1 MNKLKL
7 YKDSIV
13 NSYGQVFFSNHAW
26 FGYLLLLAS
35 FLNPFIGFSG
45 LLAGIIS
52 VLLCDWMGFN
62 KELLKSGLYTFN
74 SIMVGFIVG
83 AYFQFNV
90 PFFGILIL
98 GAVFTTLISVW
109 LSAFF
114 SSYRIPFL
122 SIPFILGV
130 WTVLLGANGF
140 RAFVPSERGI
150 FTINELYSFWGPSIG
165 AFMYEVSLIKSPLLI
180 DVYLKS
186 LGAIFFQ
193 YNLLVGGIIAV
204 GLLMYS
210 RIAFSLSII
219 GFLTGYYFCD
229 LLQGNMTELE
239 YSYIGFNYILSAI
252 ALGGFFLIPSW
263 RSYLL
268 VILAS
273 IMIALSI
280 SALGSFFYTYGLP
293 IYSLPFSL
301 VAMLF
306 LYVLLQRQTAN
317 GLALVQHQLYSPEKN
332 LYAHKHSLERYKNDT
347 YFHLHLPFFGEWF
360 VSQAHDGKITHKEDW
375 KFAFDFVIAD
385 DKQKTFKVPGDKTTD
400 FYCFDLPVL
409 APADGF
415 VVTLE
420 DGIPDNAIGD
430 VNLDKNWGNAIVI
443 KHGDFLFSKITH
455 IKEGSF
461 KVKLGDYV
469 KKGDLLA
476 KCGNSGRS
484 PEPHIH
490 FQMQSTPYIGAK
502 TLEYPLAYYISKE
515 NGKHNFHAFEYP
527 KEGQTIFKV
536 SPTTLIVDAMKFT
549 PGMSMNF
556 EVTESQNGDENGT
569 KANIKSRVQWEVF
582 TNALNQTYIY
592 CAETKSSAY
601 FVNNGT
607 LHYFTEFHGDHKS
620 LLHDFF
626 IGAHKVLLAYY
637 PEVEVKDILPID
649 GFYKGISKFIQDFV
663 APFNIYLKAKFSAT
677 YTEIDNEMDPKSIKF
692 RSVSTA
698 KIGSKINSELV
709 FDMQITEGSINEF
722 NIKKADQCIRAKF
735 IS

>member
-1 MNKLKL
+1 MKQLTL
-7 YKDSIV
+7 YKEAIV

-26 FGYLLLLAS
+26 FGYLLLIAS
-35 FLNPFIGFSG
+35 FLNPYIGFSG
-45 LLAGIIS
+45 LLAGLIS
-52 VLLCDWMGFN
+52 VLLSDWMGFN
-62 KELLKSGLYTFN
+62 KDFLRSGLYTFN

-83 AYFQFNV
+83 AFFKFNI
-90 PFFGILIL
+90 PFFGILVL

-114 SSYRIPFL
+114 GAYGIPFL

-130 WTVLLGANGF
+130 WTVLLGAGGF
-140 RAFVPSERGI
+140 RAFELSERGI
-150 FTINELYSFWGPSIG
+150 YTINELYSFWGEDIG
-165 AFMYEVSLIKSPLLI
+165 AFLYDASLIKFPLLI

-204 GLLMYS
+204 GLVMYS

-263 RSYLL
+263 RSYVL

-273 IMIALSI
+273 MMIALSI
-280 SALGSFFYTYGLP
+280 SALGSFFFNFGLP
-293 IYSLPFSL
+293 IYSLPFSI

-306 LYVLLQRQTAN
+306 LYILLQRQTGK
-317 GLALVQHQLYSPEKN
+317 GLVLVQNQLYSPEKN
-332 LYAHKHSLERYKNDT
+332 LYAFKHNIERYKNHT
-347 YFHLHLPFFGEWF
+347 YFHIHLPFFGEWF
-360 VSQAHDGKITHKEDW
+360 VSQAHEGEITHKEDW
-375 KFAFDFVIAD
+375 KYAFDFVITND
-385 DKQKTFKVPGDKTTD
+385 QEKTFRTPGDKASD
-400 FYCFDLPVL
+400 FFCYDLPVL
-409 APADGF
+409 APADGY

-420 DGIPDNAIGD
+420 DGVPDNAIGE
-430 VNLDKNWGNAIVI
+430 VNLEKNWGNAIVI

-455 IKEGSF
+455 IKAGSF

-469 KKGDLLA
+469 KKGALLA

-490 FQMQSTPYIGAK
+490 FQMQSSPYVGAK
-502 TLEYPLAYYISKE
+502 TLEYPLAYYISKD
-515 NGKHNFHAFEYP
+515 NGKYNFHSFEYP

-536 SPTTLIVDAMKFT
+536 SPTKLISNAFKFV
-549 PGMSMNF
+549 PGMSLNF
-556 EVTESQNGDENGT
+556 EVEENGQ
-569 KANIKSRVQWEVF
+569 KSLLQWDVF
-582 TNALNQTYIY
+582 TNAQNQSYLY
-592 CAETKSSAY
+592 CEKTKSTAY

-607 LHYFTEFHGDHKS
+607 LHYFTEFHGDKNS
-620 LLHDFF
+620 ILHYFF

-637 PEVEVKDILPID
+637 PEVEVKDILPIS
-649 GFYKGISKFIQDFV
+649 GFYNGLSKYLQDFV
-663 APFNIYLKAKFSAT
+663 APFKIYLKAEYVAT
-677 YTEIDNEMDPKSIKF
+677 FTDIDNEMDPKSIKLK
-692 RSVSTA
+692 STSTA
-698 KIGSKINSELV
+698 KIGASTHKKLQFEIGLTN
-709 FDMQITEGSINEF
+709 DSINE
-722 NIKKADQCIRAKF
+722 IKIQEANKCIQLKF
-735 IS
+735 I

>member
-7 YKDSIV
+7 YKEAII

-52 VLLCDWMGFN
+52 VLLVDWMGFN
-62 KELLKSGLYTFN
+62 KELLRSGLYTFN

-83 AYFQFNV
+83 AFFKFNI

-98 GAVFTTLISVW
+98 GTVFTTLISVW

-114 SSYRIPFL
+114 SNYLIPFL

-130 WTVLLGANGF
+130 WTVLLGAGGF
-140 RAFVPSERGI
+140 RAFELSERGI
-150 FTINELYSFWGPSIG
+150 YTINELYSFWGPNIG
-165 AFMYEVSLIKSPLLI
+165 AFLYDVSLIKFPLLI

-193 YNLLVGGIIAV
+193 YNLLVGGIIAL

-273 IMIALSI
+273 MMIALSI
-280 SALGSFFYTYGLP
+280 SALGSFFYTFGLP

-301 VAMLF
+301 VAMLL
-306 LYVLLQRQTAN
+306 LYILLQRQTDK
-317 GLALVQHQLYSPEKN
+317 GLVLVQQQLYSPEKN
-332 LYAHKHSLERYKNDT
+332 LYAYQHNLERYKNDT
-347 YFHLHLPFFGEWF
+347 FHHIHLPFFGEWF
-360 VSQAHDGKITHKEDW
+360 VSQAHEGKITHKGDW

-385 DKQKTFKVPGDKTTD
+385 ETQKTFRMPGEKTTD
-400 FYCFDLPVL
+400 FYCFDLPIL
-409 APADGF
+409 APADGY
-415 VVTLE
+415 VVTIE

-430 VNLDKNWGNAIVI
+430 VNIEKNWGNAIVI
-443 KHGDFLFSKITH
+443 KHGDFLYSKITH
-455 IKEGSF
+455 IKEASF
-461 KVKLGDYV
+461 KVKIGDHV

-490 FQMQSTPYIGAK
+490 FQIQSTPYIGAK
-502 TLEYPLAYYISKE
+502 TLKYPLAYYISKE
-515 NGKHNFHAFEYP
+515 SGKHKFHAFEYP
-527 KEGQTIFKV
+527 EEGQTIFKV
-536 SPTTLIVDAMKFT
+536 SPTNLIVEAMKFT
-549 PGMSMNF
+549 PGMSLNF
-556 EVTESQNGDENGT
+556 EVDENGE
-569 KANIKSRVQWEVF
+569 KSRITWEVF

-592 CAETKSSAY
+592 CEKTKSTAY

-607 LHYFTEFHGDHKS
+607 LHYFTDFHGDHSS
-620 LLHDFF
+620 LLHYFF
-626 IGAHKVLLAYY
+626 TGAHKVLLAYY
-637 PEVEVKDILPID
+637 PEIEIKDILPIS
-649 GFYKGISKFIQDFV
+649 GFFRGISKFVQDFI
-663 APFNIYLKAKFSAT
+663 APFYIYLKGSYVAVFT
-677 YTEIDNEMDPKSIKF
+677 DIDSEMDPKNIKF
-692 RSVSTA
+692 QSISKA
-698 KIGSKINSELV
+698 KIGSKTYSEMV
-709 FDMQITEGSINEF
+709 FDMELKNDSIHEF
-722 NIKKADQCIRAKF
+722 NIKKGEQCIQVKL

>member
-7 YKDSIV
+7 YKEAII

-52 VLLCDWMGFN
+52 VLLVDWMGFN
-62 KELLKSGLYTFN
+62 KELLRSGLYTFN

-83 AYFQFNV
+83 AFFKFNI

-98 GAVFTTLISVW
+98 GTVFTTLISVW

-114 SSYRIPFL
+114 SNYLIPFL

-130 WTVLLGANGF
+130 WTVLLGAGGF
-140 RAFVPSERGI
+140 RAFELSERGI
-150 FTINELYSFWGPSIG
+150 YTINELYSFWGPNIG
-165 AFMYEVSLIKSPLLI
+165 AFLYDVSLIKFPLLI

-193 YNLLVGGIIAV
+193 YNLLVGGIIAL

-273 IMIALSI
+273 MMIALSI
-280 SALGSFFYTYGLP
+280 SALGSFFYTFGLP

-301 VAMLF
+301 VAMLL
-306 LYVLLQRQTAN
+306 LYILLQRQTDK
-317 GLALVQHQLYSPEKN
+317 GLVLVQQQLYSPEKN
-332 LYAHKHSLERYKNDT
+332 LYAYQHNLERYKNDT
-347 YFHLHLPFFGEWF
+347 FHHIHLPFFGEWF
-360 VSQAHDGKITHKEDW
+360 VSQAHEGKITHKGDW

-385 DKQKTFKVPGDKTTD
+385 ETQKTFRMPGEKTTD
-400 FYCFDLPVL
+400 FYCFDLPIL
-409 APADGF
+409 APADGY
-415 VVTLE
+415 VVTIE

-430 VNLDKNWGNAIVI
+430 VNIEKNWGNAIVI
-443 KHGDFLFSKITH
+443 KHGDFLYSKITH
-455 IKEGSF
+455 IKEASF
-461 KVKLGDYV
+461 KVKIGDHV

-490 FQMQSTPYIGAK
+490 FQIQSTPYIGAK
-502 TLEYPLAYYISKE
+502 TLKYPLAYYISKE
-515 NGKHNFHAFEYP
+515 SGKHKFHAFEYP
-527 KEGQTIFKV
+527 EEGQTIFKV
-536 SPTTLIVDAMKFT
+536 SPTNLIVEAMKFT
-549 PGMSMNF
+549 PGMSLNF
-556 EVTESQNGDENGT
+556 EVDENGE
-569 KANIKSRVQWEVF
+569 KSRITWEVF

-592 CAETKSSAY
+592 CEKTKSTAY

-607 LHYFTEFHGDHKS
+607 LHYFTDFHGDHSS
-620 LLHDFF
+620 LLHYFF
-626 IGAHKVLLAYY
+626 TGAHKVLLAYY
-637 PEVEVKDILPID
+637 PEIEIKDILPIS
-649 GFYKGISKFIQDFV
+649 GFFRGISKFVQDFI
-663 APFNIYLKAKFSAT
+663 APFYIYLKGSYVAVFT
-677 YTEIDNEMDPKSIKF
+677 DIDSEMDPKNIKF
-692 RSVSTA
+692 QSISKT
-698 KIGSKINSELV
+698 KIGSKTYSEMV
-709 FDMQITEGSINEF
+709 FDMELKNDSIHEF
-722 NIKKADQCIRAKF
+722 NIKKGEQCIQVKL